1 MFIIPLFITVAE
13 SCSTNSVLLG
23 LLKGGLSNFTGS
35 SLNLVQFV
43 FVAIILLCAI
53 SAFWLLKELVRL
65 GTGKRKLQLSSNG
78 ILPKTAWFV
87 FVSGMAI
94 YYVGYAYAG
103 TADCVVTL
111 VLRSAL
117 SAFEMFLSKSNLI
130 GIAGNCKDD
139 SIYMLCFAFFHAA
152 AVAVSMIFAVTC
164 FGKRL
169 MDYGRGLIWKFIL
182 KKYHLNVFLGLNEKS
197 ILLAKDIYKKSMN
210 KNSEEREF
218 KERIVFVDW
227 PQVQEENKTGQS
239 FSGIM
244 GLLTYKTNAA
254 KQLSDIKYI
263 LLRSSMSP
271 DAIDATHSE
280 ILREI
285 NLEKLERFM
294 KRAEKTN
301 FFILSNNE
309 DANIH
314 AAINLQACEAGRN
327 ASRIYCSAR
336 ETKEVALLAESSQG
350 KLQIIDDSKAAVM
363 EFAMRKNEEGKCLA
377 HPINFV
383 EINHQLGCVETKK
396 PFTAFIIGFG
406 TTGQEALRFL
416 YEFSAFADF
425 HGKKTPVEFHVFDN
439 RIDEI
444 KGELYQEI
452 PALPLLENFH
462 EITLHPCNA
471 GTLEFLNQLHG
482 LIDNLNYVVVATG
495 DDERNLHIAT
505 MIYEYALQHRQDGF
519 NKFKILVRLYKSG
532 SEYKFK
538 KVIDTYGNNHFPAME
553 QFGSPNDIYT
563 KEWVVDDAEKDKAV
577 KFYKAYCQVAKEKYR
592 PTEERQEHEVG
603 KEPTPLLGYRR
614 LNRVLMQD
622 KANCKHCYTKEMLL
636 GLHDMSA
643 SPELPSWPI
652 KMETSN
658 QAEKD
663 WRCRLLNVS
672 ICEHIRWNAS
682 HLMMGYLPMSVEEA
696 KAISNSCN
704 ERTKKHLCITD
715 WDKLPENPDYKE
727 YDYMV
732 VSTTIKQYFDKRERD
747 ND

>member
-1 MFIIPLFITVAE
+1 MLIIPLFITVAE

-43 FVAIILLCAI
+43 FVTIILLCAI

-103 TADCVVTL
+103 TVDCFVTL

-130 GIAGNCKDD
+130 GIAENCKDN
-139 SIYMLCFAFFHAA
+139 SIYMFCFAFFHAA

-169 MDYGRGLIWKFIL
+169 MDYGRGIIWKFVP
-182 KKYHLNVFLGLNEKS
+182 KKYHLNVFWGLNGKS
-197 ILLAKDIYKKSMN
+197 ILLARKIYQEKNAEKKI
-210 KNSEEREF
+210 

-227 PQVQEENKTGQS
+227 PQSQEENKTGQS

-271 DAIDATHSE
+271 DAIDATHPE

-285 NLEKLERFM
+285 NLGKLERFM

-314 AAINLQACEAGRN
+314 AAINLQTCEAGRN
-327 ASRIYCSAR
+327 ASRIYCTAR

-416 YEFSAFADF
+416 YEFSAFADS

-452 PALPLLENFH
+452 PALPLLEELN

-519 NKFKILVRLYKSG
+519 NKFKILVRLYESG

-538 KVIDTYGNNHFPAME
+538 KVIDTYGDNYYPAIE
-553 QFGSPNDIYT
+553 QFGSPSDIYT
-563 KEWVVDDAEKDKAV
+563 KKWVVDDAEKDEAI
-577 KFYKAYCQVAKEKYR
+577 KFYEAYCQVAHEEYR
-592 PTEERQEHEVG
+592 PFNDRWDYEVG
-603 KEPTPLLGYRR
+603 REQTKLLGYRR
-614 LNRVLMQD
+614 INRKLMQD
-622 KANCKHCYTKEMLL
+622 RANSKHCYTKEMLL
-636 GLHDMSA
+636 RLYDMPKT
-643 SPELPSWPI
+643 PELPSWPI
-652 KMETSN
+652 KMETGN

-672 ICEHIRWNAS
+672 ICEHLRWNAS
-682 HLMMGYLPMSVEEA
+682 HLMMGYLPMSVDEA
-696 KAISNSCN
+696 KAASISCN

-732 VSTTIKQYFDKRERD
+732 VCTTVEQYKRKRD

>member
-1 MFIIPLFITVAE
+1 MLIIPLFITVAE
-13 SCSTNSVLLG
+13 SRSESSSELLDQLKNNDYISTNP
-23 LLKGGLSNFTGS
+23 
-35 SLNLVQFV
+35 VQIV
-43 FVAIILLCAI
+43 FFIIFIACIIRLYL
-53 SAFWLLKELVRL
+53 WVKEFVRL
-65 GTGKRKLQLSSNG
+65 ARGKFNIPSLISEV
-78 ILPKTAWFV
+78 LPETAWLV

-103 TADCVVTL
+103 TVDNVVTL

-130 GIAGNCKDD
+130 GIAENCKNDPG
-139 SIYMLCFAFFHAA
+139 YMFWFALFHAA
-152 AVAVSMIFAVTC
+152 AVAVSMIFAVAC

-169 MDYGRGLIWKFIL
+169 FDYVKGIIWIYAPT
-182 KKYHLNVFLGLNEKS
+182 KYRLNVFWGLNEKS
-197 ILLAKDIYKKSMN
+197 MLLAKDIYKESVSK
-210 KNSEEREF
+210 KSEEREF

-227 PQVQEENKTGQS
+227 SQTQEENKTGQS
-239 FSGIM
+239 FSGVM
-244 GLLTYKTNAA
+244 GLLTYKTNVA

-271 DAIDATHSE
+271 DAIDATHPE

-285 NLEKLERFM
+285 NLGKLAKFM
-294 KRAEKTN
+294 KRAERTN
-301 FFILSNNE
+301 FFILSNNG

-314 AAINLQACEAGRN
+314 AAINLQACEAGKN
-327 ASRIYCSAR
+327 VSRIYCSAR
-336 ETKEVALLAESSQG
+336 ETKEVAILTESSKG
-350 KLQIIDDSKAAVM
+350 KLQIIDESKAAIM

-377 HPINFV
+377 HPINLV
-383 EINHQLGCVETKK
+383 EINTRLGCVEIKE

-416 YEFSAFADF
+416 YEFSAFADRN
-425 HGKKTPVEFHVFDN
+425 GKKTPVDFHVFDN

-452 PALPLLENFH
+452 PALLILENLH
-462 EITLHPCNA
+462 EITLHSCNA
-471 GTLEFLNQLHG
+471 GTFEFLNQLHE
-482 LIDNLNYVVVATG
+482 LIDNLNYVVIATG
-495 DDERNLHIAT
+495 EDEYNLHIAT

-519 NKFKILVRLYKSG
+519 NKFKILVRLYESG

-538 KVIDTYGNNHFPAME
+538 KVIEAYGNAHFPAME
-553 QFGSPNDIYT
+553 YFGSPSDIYT
-563 KEWVVDDAEKDKAV
+563 KKWVVDDAEKDEAV
-577 KFYKAYCQVAKEKYR
+577 KFYEAYCQVAH
-592 PTEERQEHEVG
+592 EECRSLNDRWDYEVRREQT
-603 KEPTPLLGYRR
+603 KLLGYRR
-614 LNRVLMQD
+614 INRKLMQD
-622 KANCKHCYTKEMLL
+622 RANSKHCYTKEVLL

-643 SPELPSWPI
+643 SPVLPSWPI
-652 KMETSN
+652 KMETEN

-672 ICEHIRWNAS
+672 ICEHLRWNAS
-682 HLMMGYLPMSVEEA
+682 HLMMGYLPMPVEAA
-696 KAISNSCN
+696 KAILNSCN
-704 ERTKKHLCITD
+704 ERTKMHLCITD

-732 VSTTIKQYFDKRERD
+732 VCTTIKQYFLGERD

>member
-1 MFIIPLFITVAE
+1 MLIIPFFIAVEGSENSSALLDQLKNNDYI
-13 SCSTNSVLLG
+13 STNP
-23 LLKGGLSNFTGS
+23 
-35 SLNLVQFV
+35 VQIVFFV
-43 FVAIILLCAI
+43 ILIVCIIRLYLFV
-53 SAFWLLKELVRL
+53 KECVRL
-65 GTGKRKLQLSSNG
+65 ARGKFNFPSQISEV
-78 ILPKTAWFV
+78 LPETAWFV

-130 GIAGNCKDD
+130 GIAKNCKDN
-139 SIYMLCFAFFHAA
+139 SIYMFCFAFFHAA

-169 MDYGRGLIWKFIL
+169 MDYGRGMIWKFVP
-182 KKYHLNVFLGLNEKS
+182 KKYHLNVFWGFNEKS
-197 ILLAKDIYKKSMN
+197 ILLARKIYLEN
-210 KNSEEREF
+210 KAEEREF

-227 PQVQEENKTGQS
+227 PQEQEKNKTGQS

-244 GLLTYKTNAA
+244 GLLAYKTNAA
-254 KQLSDIKYI
+254 KQLSNIKYI
-263 LLRSSMSP
+263 LLRSSTSP
-271 DAIDATHSE
+271 DAIDATHPE

-285 NLEKLERFM
+285 NLGKLAKFI
-294 KRAEKTN
+294 KRAERTN

-336 ETKEVALLAESSQG
+336 ETKEVAILAESSKG
-350 KLQIIDDSKAAVM
+350 KLQIIDESKAAVM
-363 EFAMRKNEEGKCLA
+363 EFAMRKNKKGLCLA
-377 HPINFV
+377 HPINYV

-416 YEFSAFADF
+416 YEFSAFADSN
-425 HGKKTPVEFHVFDN
+425 GEKTPVDFHVFDN

-452 PALPLLENFH
+452 PALPLLEDLH

-471 GTLEFLNQLHG
+471 GTLEFLNQLHE

-505 MIYEYALQHRQDGF
+505 MIYEYTLQHRQDGF
-519 NKFKILVRLYKSG
+519 NKFKILVRLYESG

-538 KVIDTYGNNHFPAME
+538 KVIEAYGNGHFPAME
-553 QFGSPNDIYT
+553 HFGSPNDIYT
-563 KEWVVDDAEKDKAV
+563 KKWVVDDAEKDEAV

-592 PTEERQEHEVG
+592 PTEERQKYEVE

-622 KANCKHCYTKEMLL
+622 KANCKHCYTKEVLL
-636 GLHDMSA
+636 GLHDMSKT
-643 SPELPSWPI
+643 PELPSWPI
-652 KMETSN
+652 KMEIEN
-658 QAEKD
+658 QTEKD

-672 ICEHIRWNAS
+672 VCEHLRWNAS

-696 KAISNSCN
+696 KAASNSCN

-732 VSTTIKQYFDKRERD
+732 VCTTVAQYFNKRGHD

>member
-1 MFIIPLFITVAE
+1 
-13 SCSTNSVLLG
+13 
-23 LLKGGLSNFTGS
+23 
-35 SLNLVQFV
+35 
-43 FVAIILLCAI
+43 
-53 SAFWLLKELVRL
+53 
-65 GTGKRKLQLSSNG
+65 
-78 ILPKTAWFV
+78 
-87 FVSGMAI
+87 
-94 YYVGYAYAG
+94 
-103 TADCVVTL
+103 
-111 VLRSAL
+111 
-117 SAFEMFLSKSNLI
+117 
-130 GIAGNCKDD
+130 
-139 SIYMLCFAFFHAA
+139 
-152 AVAVSMIFAVTC
+152 
-164 FGKRL
+164 
-169 MDYGRGLIWKFIL
+169 
-182 KKYHLNVFLGLNEKS
+182 
-197 ILLAKDIYKKSMN
+197 
-210 KNSEEREF
+210 
-218 KERIVFVDW
+218 
-227 PQVQEENKTGQS
+227 
-239 FSGIM
+239 
-244 GLLTYKTNAA
+244 
-254 KQLSDIKYI
+254 
-263 LLRSSMSP
+263 
-271 DAIDATHSE
+271 
-280 ILREI
+280 
-285 NLEKLERFM
+285 
-294 KRAEKTN
+294 
-301 FFILSNNE
+301 
-309 DANIH
+309 
-314 AAINLQACEAGRN
+314 
-327 ASRIYCSAR
+327 
-336 ETKEVALLAESSQG
+336 
-350 KLQIIDDSKAAVM
+350 M
-363 EFAMRKNEEGKCLA
+363 EFAMRKNEECECLA
-377 HPINFV
+377 HPINYV
-383 EINHQLGCVETKK
+383 EINHQLGCVQTKK

-416 YEFSAFADF
+416 YEFSAFADC

-471 GTLEFLNQLHG
+471 GTLEFLDQLHE
-482 LIDNLNYVVVATG
+482 LIDNLNYVVIDTG
-495 DDERNLHIAT
+495 KDERNLHIAT

-519 NKFKILVRLYKSG
+519 NKFKILVRLYESG

-538 KVIDTYGNNHFPAME
+538 KVIEAYGNGHFPAIE
-553 QFGSPNDIYT
+553 RFGSPSDIYS

-672 ICEHIRWNAS
+672 ICEHLRWNAS

-715 WDKLPENPDYKE
+715 WDRLPENPDYKE

-732 VSTTIKQYFDKRERD
+732 VCTTVEQYNKRKKEMR
-747 ND
+747 